1 MALLSGREADR
12 TIAPTTRDHLD
23 FDRLY
28 RAQGLLLRRLLERS
42 VSKSD
47 AEEYVQEAFGRLI
60 ARSASGASIAIP
72 AAYLTR
78 TAQNLVRE
86 HYRRA
91 RRSPFIVH
99 SSLDMNGEPQSH
111 MVTSQNDLIIEL
123 ENRSE
128 LEKADRIIGLMNP
141 VTRKVFLMSRV
152 DQMGYSA
159 ISDAA
164 NISIKAV
171 EHHISSAIKHV
182 RKRANALPISTGS
195 CHNWWAV
202 SQT

>member
-28 RAQGLLLRRLLERS
+28 RSQGLRLRRLLERS

-86 HYRRA
+86 HYRRVIFP
-91 RRSPFIVH
+91 R
-99 SSLDMNGEPQSH
+99 
-111 MVTSQNDLIIEL
+111 
-123 ENRSE
+123 
-128 LEKADRIIGLMNP
+128 
-141 VTRKVFLMSRV
+141 
-152 DQMGYSA
+152 
-159 ISDAA
+159 
-164 NISIKAV
+164 
-171 EHHISSAIKHV
+171 
-182 RKRANALPISTGS
+182 
-195 CHNWWAV
+195 
-202 SQT
+202 